1 MFDLD
6 APDEGEF
13 IDADWIEALVR
24 SVNAARIAS
33 GDGADIIPAI
43 DEGGTSLRL
52 SNLAR
57 YQLKP
62 GFVETQAAAATTV
75 SGKTRAGSGY
85 FYLINPVAINDGT
98 TPPTIDFN
106 DDTANNERVP
116 FYNLY
121 KSGASPVA
129 GKLIFVAPSPWG
141 WLLVTGDC

>member
-24 SVNAARIAS
+24 SVNAAQIMA
-33 GDGADIIPAI
+33 GDGADIIPTI

-57 YQLKP
+57 FQVKP
-62 GFVETQAAAATTV
+62 GIVETQASAATTV
-75 SGKTRAGSGY
+75 SGKLRAGSGY
-85 FYLINPVAINDGT
+85 FYLLNPVAINSNT

-106 DDTANNERVP
+106 DDTTNTEPVS

-129 GKLIFVAPSPWG
+129 GKVILVAPSPWG
-141 WLLVTGDC
+141 WLLATGDC